1 MKIERYIMWVGVVM
15 NGDKW
20 EQIMDMVSLCGDVGC
35 SGKLMME
42 CDGSVGNMGVQG
54 EW

>member
-1 MKIERYIMWVGVVM
+1 MWVGVVE

-20 EQIMDMVSLCGDVGC
+20 EQIMDMESLGGIVGGG
-35 SGKLMME
+35 GKLMME

>member
-1 MKIERYIMWVGVVM
+1 MWVGVVE

-20 EQIMDMVSLCGDVGC
+20 EQIMDMVSFMGIVGE

-42 CDGSVGNMGVQG
+42 YDGNVGNIGVWG